1 MFLLDF
7 CHLIMGGANLSCNVS
22 GKHSSHFITP
32 KNNFMTRHIIL
43 PVLAF
48 MLFMGRPTAQEKVV
62 TLPEVTVTSIALV
75 APNVNKSFKKAFP
88 DAEDLN
94 WYKYDKEYLAKFIIK
109 DMNHNA
115 LFRQNGIMK
124 YDISYGYEH
133 NLPEKIKEMVTG
145 VYDNYKI
152 IRAIN
157 IKVTERNIWVVKLE
171 GMKKYLT
178 VRVEDDE
185 MDEVESFFKADTQN

>member
-1 MFLLDF
+1 MIKHNVLPALALMF
-7 CHLIMGGANLSCNVS
+7 
-22 GKHSSHFITP
+22 FI
-32 KNNFMTRHIIL
+32 
-43 PVLAF
+43 
-48 MLFMGRPTAQEKVV
+48 GRPIAQEKVV
-62 TLPEVTVTSIALV
+62 SLPEVTVTSIALV
-75 APNVNKSFKKAFP
+75 APNVNKAFKKAFP

-109 DMNHNA
+109 DMNHNT
-115 LFRQNGIMK
+115 LYRQNGVMK
-124 YDISYGYEH
+124 YDISYGYEN

-185 MDEVESFFKADTQN
+185 MDEVESFSKAETQN

>member
-1 MFLLDF
+1 M
-7 CHLIMGGANLSCNVS
+7 I
-22 GKHSSHFITP
+22 KHSILTFI
-32 KNNFMTRHIIL
+32 
-43 PVLAF
+43 AF
-48 MLFMGRPTAQEKVV
+48 LIFIGKPFAQEKVV

-75 APNVNKSFKKAFP
+75 APNVDKAFKKAFP

-109 DMNHNA
+109 DMNHNTR
-115 LFRQNGIMK
+115 FRQNGFMK

-133 NLPEKIKEMVTG
+133 NLPGNIKEMVVG
-145 VYDNYKI
+145 AYDNYKI

-157 IKVTERNIWVVKLE
+157 IKVTDRNIWVVKLE

-178 VRVEDDE
+178 VRVENDE
-185 MDEVESFFKADTQN
+185 MDEVESFYKADTQN

>member
-1 MFLLDF
+1 MLKQ
-7 CHLIMGGANLSCNVS
+7 IA
-22 GKHSSHFITP
+22 
-32 KNNFMTRHIIL
+32 L

-48 MLFMGRPTAQEKVV
+48 MFFICRPMAQEKVV
-62 TLPEVTVTSIALV
+62 SLPEVTVTSIALV
-75 APNVNKSFKKAFP
+75 APNVNKAFKKAFP

-109 DMNHNA
+109 DMNHNT
-115 LFRQNGIMK
+115 LYRQNGVMK
-124 YDISYGYEH
+124 YDISYGYQH
-133 NLPEKIKEMVTG
+133 NLPEKIKDMVTG

-157 IKVTERNIWVVKLE
+157 IKVTDRNIWVVKLE

-178 VRVEDDE
+178 VRVENEE
-185 MDEVESFFKADTQN
+185 MDEVESFSKAETEN

>member
-1 MFLLDF
+1 
-7 CHLIMGGANLSCNVS
+7 
-22 GKHSSHFITP
+22 
-32 KNNFMTRHIIL
+32 MTRHIIL

-94 WYKYDKEYLAKFIIK
+94 WYKYDKEYLAKFIVK

>member
-1 MFLLDF
+1 MT
-7 CHLIMGGANLSCNVS
+7 
-22 GKHSSHFITP
+22 KHIV
-32 KNNFMTRHIIL
+32 L
-43 PVLAF
+43 PALAF
-48 MLFMGRPTAQEKVV
+48 IFFIGRPMAQEKIVS
-62 TLPEVTVTSIALV
+62 LPEVTVTSIALV
-75 APNVNKSFKKAFP
+75 APNVNKAFKKAFP

-109 DMNHNA
+109 DMNHNT
-115 LFRQNGIMK
+115 LYRQNGIMK

-133 NLPEKIKEMVTG
+133 NLPEKIKNMVTE

-157 IKVTERNIWVVKLE
+157 IKVTARDIWVVKME

-178 VRVEDDE
+178 VRVEDEE
-185 MDEVESFFKADTQN
+185 MDEVESFSKAETEN

>member
-1 MFLLDF
+1 M
-7 CHLIMGGANLSCNVS
+7 I
-22 GKHSSHFITP
+22 KHSL
-32 KNNFMTRHIIL
+32 L
-43 PVLAF
+43 PVIAF
-48 MLFMGRPTAQEKVV
+48 LIFIGKPTAQEKVV

-75 APNVNKSFKKAFP
+75 APNVDKSFKKAFP
-88 DAEDLN
+88 DAEDLS

-115 LFRQNGIMK
+115 MYRKNGVMK

-133 NLPEKIKEMVTG
+133 NLPEKVKEMVVG
-145 VYDNYKI
+145 AYDNYKI

-157 IKVTERNIWVVKLE
+157 IKITDRNIWVVKLE

-178 VRVEDDE
+178 VRVEDEE
-185 MDEVESFFKADTQN
+185 MDEVESFFKADA

>member
-1 MFLLDF
+1 MLKQ
-7 CHLIMGGANLSCNVS
+7 IA
-22 GKHSSHFITP
+22 
-32 KNNFMTRHIIL
+32 L

-48 MLFMGRPTAQEKVV
+48 MFFICRPMAQEKVV
-62 TLPEVTVTSIALV
+62 SLPEVTVTSIALV
-75 APNVNKSFKKAFP
+75 APNVNKAFKKAFP

-109 DMNHNA
+109 DMNHNT
-115 LFRQNGIMK
+115 LYRQNGVMK
-124 YDISYGYEH
+124 YDISYGYQH
-133 NLPEKIKEMVTG
+133 NLPEKIKNMVTG

-157 IKVTERNIWVVKLE
+157 IKVTDRNIWVVKLE

-178 VRVEDDE
+178 VRVENEE
-185 MDEVESFFKADTQN
+185 MDEVESFSKAETEN

>member
-1 MFLLDF
+1 
-7 CHLIMGGANLSCNVS
+7 
-22 GKHSSHFITP
+22 
-32 KNNFMTRHIIL
+32 MTKHIIL
-43 PVLAF
+43 PALAF
-48 MLFMGRPTAQEKVV
+48 LFFISSPKAQEKVV

-88 DAEDLN
+88 DAEDLS

-109 DMNHNA
+109 DMNHNT
-115 LFRQNGIMK
+115 LYRQNGVMK
-124 YDISYGYEH
+124 YDISYGYEN

-157 IKVTERNIWVVKLE
+157 IKVTDRNIWVVKLE

-178 VRVEDDE
+178 VRVENDE

>member
-1 MFLLDF
+1 M
-7 CHLIMGGANLSCNVS
+7 S
-22 GKHSSHFITP
+22 K
-32 KNNFMTRHIIL
+32 HIIL
-43 PVLAF
+43 PALAL
-48 MLFMGRPTAQEKVV
+48 MLFIGRPEAQEKVV

-75 APNVNKSFKKAFP
+75 APNVNKAFKKAFP
-88 DAEDLN
+88 DAEDLS

-109 DMNHNA
+109 DMNHNT
-115 LFRQNGIMK
+115 LYRQNGIMK

-133 NLPEKIKEMVTG
+133 NLPVKIKDKVTG

-157 IKVTERNIWVVKLE
+157 IKVTERNIWIVKLE

-178 VRVEDDE
+178 VRVEDEE
-185 MDEVESFFKADTQN
+185 MDEVESFFKAETQN